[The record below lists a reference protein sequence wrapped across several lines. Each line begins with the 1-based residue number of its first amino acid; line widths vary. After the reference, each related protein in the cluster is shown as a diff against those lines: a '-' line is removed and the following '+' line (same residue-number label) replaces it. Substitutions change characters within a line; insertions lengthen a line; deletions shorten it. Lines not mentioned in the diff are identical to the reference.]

1 MAALQADELFACLD
15 RHGVQYVLIGGL
27 AAVLHGS
34 PLPTLDA
41 DICPSRTQ
49 ENLAR
54 LAAALSEI
62 DARIRTPDAADGVA
76 FPREAG
82 FLAGV
87 ELLNLVTRVGD
98 VDLAFLPA
106 GTSGFDDLARR
117 AVPMQIRSV
126 TIAVAALED
135 IIRSKEAANRP
146 KDRRSLPVLRQLL
159 EELRKRQE

>member
-1 MAALQADELFACLD
+1 MAALQ
-15 RHGVQYVLIGGL
+15 
-27 AAVLHGS
+27 
-34 PLPTLDA
+34 
-41 DICPSRTQ
+41 
-49 ENLAR
+49 
-54 LAAALSEI
+54 AAALSEI

-76 FPREAG
+76 FPREAA

-117 AVPMQIRSV
+117 AVPMRIRSV
-126 TIAVAALED
+126 TIAVAAMED

-159 EELRKRQE
+159 EELRKRQG